1 MIIHE
6 FDLDIVP
13 GGRVPVI
20 KLNQYD
26 DDFTL
31 KMNLYA
37 RTGELTVS
45 VGSTVE
51 IRGTKTDGNGYSEDC
66 TISGNVVTVTGDKQ
80 MTATAGKNI
89 YEVVVKK
96 SEKELS
102 TTNFILDVER
112 AAFDKDTLASE
123 SKIRELVNVID
134 RTDEIIAAA
143 QQADAAQ
150 EAIAALTT
158 RSETAAQN
166 ASTSEQ
172 NAAQSAQAAEQ
183 AYQNLDSVIDQKTQ
197 DAIDEMAEA
206 HEENMTAMETQYQSE
221 MAAIQQKGQQILDI
235 KTRAE
240 QTAAEALDTAN
251 NTANELAGI
260 DNQMKNIIQQL
271 DNVEI
276 DVDDLG
282 LYQDPDTYYVYPTY
296 KNQRS
301 ENGIPLAGGS
311 GGGGGGG
318 DVIGADLTVENT
330 SGWLSKTIAYGS
342 ACRVSFLWSSIED
355 GMPTGAGAL
364 RITVNDIVR
373 STQQIE
379 QGNVSVDLA
388 PYLVQGTNKV
398 KVRISDTYDQG
409 KTITFTISA
418 IELKITSSFD
428 ATQRYTSTIA
438 FPYVPTGEVEK
449 TVHFVVDGRDIGT
462 QVTSISGRQ
471 VTYTIPA
478 QSHGGHSLLVY
489 FEATIN
495 NETVRS
501 NELYYE
507 FISVDQL
514 SDVVIITSNYHNTT
528 ESQYTNIA
536 IPFMVYDPSSMT
548 AEVKIYINNNL
559 LATQTVDRTEQ
570 SYTYRA
576 DDVGTLTIRIES
588 GGTVKT
594 LTTTVTESEVDVQ
607 AETEDLKL
615 YLNSQGRSNQDT
627 SPMPDVWESDIDG
640 TVISAT
646 MTGFNFKSDGWVADS
661 DGITTLRV
669 AGDARVSIPYKI
681 FANDFRQTGK
691 TIEIEFATRNV
702 LDYDATILSCMSDG
716 IGLSVTAQKA
726 TLTSEQSSI
735 STQYKEEEHNRIAF
749 VVEKRSENRL
759 MSIFINGIQ
768 SGCVRYPTDDDFA
781 QASPVNISI
790 GSNDCTIDIYNI
802 RIYDNDLTSDQIVD
816 NWIADTQD
824 GTLMLERYTRNAIND
839 AYGNIVIANLP
850 YDLPYLIIE
859 SDTLPQTK
867 EDSVTCNITFVH
879 PLYPSRSW
887 TSEGVTLKIQGT
899 SSVGYPRKNYKTKHK
914 NGFVNSSGST
924 VSTYAMNNDA
934 IATNSFCYKAD
945 YASSEGANN
954 VELARLYND
963 TCPYKTPAQVANSKV
978 RQGIDGFPMVVF
990 WHDTTQDT
998 TTFLGKYNYNNDK
1011 GTSEV
1016 FGFSS
1021 PDESWE
1027 IKNNTSNRVL
1037 WKSADYSGSAW
1048 LDDFEARYPDTDPAY
1063 EDPAQLAEFAAW
1075 IVTTDRTA
1083 ATNAA
1088 LAEAVTYG
1096 GVTYTT
1102 DTAEYRLAKFK
1113 AEAGDYMELQSALF
1127 YYLFTELFLM
1137 IDSRAKNAFPSF
1149 IGSEVAAS

>member
-1 MIIHE
+1 MITYN
-6 FDLDIVP
+6 FDLDMTQ
-13 GGRVPVI
+13 GGLPLEFGL
-20 KLNQYD
+20 KQYD
-26 DDFTL
+26 SDFTL
-31 KMNLYA
+31 VFNLVS
-37 RTGELTVS
+37 RKGEFTVQS
-45 VGSTVE
+45 GTTAE
-51 IRGTKTDGNGYSEDC
+51 IRGTKRDGNGYSADC
-66 TISGNVVTVTGDKQ
+66 TISGNTVTVAGAQQ
-80 MTATAGKNI
+80 MTAAAGI
-89 YEVVVKK
+89 AAFELVLKK
-96 SEKELS
+96 GDKELN
-102 TTNFILDVER
+102 TATFLIHVER
-112 AAFDKDTLASE
+112 SALDKDTISNSE
-123 SKIRELVNVID
+123 IRELIDVID
-134 RTDEIIAAA
+134 RTDEIIAAGR
-143 QQADAAQ
+143 QSDAAKT
-150 EAIAALTT
+150 AIEALTT
-158 RSETAAQN
+158 RSETAATN
-166 ASTSEQ
+166 AEASET
-172 NAAQSAQAAEQ
+172 AAAAAKTAAEA
-183 AYQNLDSVIDQKTQ
+183 AYANLDAVIDQKTQ
-197 DAIDEMAEA
+197 DAIDGIDEVYDERIAEI
-206 HEENMTAMETQYQSE
+206 NR
-221 MAAIQQKGQQILDI
+221 KGQQILDI
-235 KTRAE
+235 TTQAD
-240 QTAAEALDTAN
+240 QTAAEALSVAN
-251 NTANELAGI
+251 NTANQLAGI

-282 LYQDPDTYYVYPTY
+282 LEQDPDTYYVYPTY
-296 KNQRS
+296 KGQRS
-301 ENGIPLAGGS
+301 ENGIPLAGG

-318 DVIGADLTVENT
+318 DVIDAVLSVENT

-342 ACRVSFLWSSIED
+342 ACRVSFLWSSVED

-409 KTITFTISA
+409 KTTTFSISA
-418 IELKITSSFD
+418 IELKIASSFD

-1063 EDPAQLAEFAAW
+1063 EDPSQLAEFAAW
-1075 IVTTDRTA
+1075 IVSTDRTA
-1083 ATNAA
+1083 ATDAA

>member
-1 MIIHE
+1 MAIQLRRGAYVN
-6 FDLDIVP
+6 FDPTKMKP
-13 GGRVPVI
+13 GEVGVVQSGDPIASDGKAAYVAFSAGDVKR
-20 KLNQYD
+20 LATHDELAGYD
-26 DDFTL
+26 AD
-31 KMNLYA
+31 A
-37 RTGELTVS
+37 
-45 VGSTVE
+45 
-51 IRGTKTDGNGYSEDC
+51 
-66 TISGNVVTVTGDKQ
+66 KQ
-80 MTATAGKNI
+80 
-89 YEVVVKK
+89 
-96 SEKELS
+96 
-102 TTNFILDVER
+102 
-112 AAFDKDTLASE
+112 
-123 SKIRELVNVID
+123 
-134 RTDEIIAAA
+134 AAA
-143 QQADAAQ
+143 AAQ
-150 EAIAALTT
+150 EANTNVQRVYLLINQQQTAINQAKEDAEAAAQDAQDTLDNVETSVAAAKAAALQEF
-158 RSETAAQN
+158 SE
-166 ASTSEQ
+166 
-172 NAAQSAQAAEQ
+172 
-183 AYQNLDSVIDQKTQ
+183 D
-197 DAIDEMAEA
+197 AEA
-206 HEENMTAMETQYQSE
+206 LQEELLDGLTDTYNEQIAD
-221 MAAIQQKGQQILDI
+221 INRKGQQILDI
-235 KTRAE
+235 TTQAD
-240 QTAAEALDTAN
+240 QTAAEALNVAN
-251 NTANELAGI
+251 NTENHLAGI
-260 DNQMKNIIQQL
+260 DNQMKELVRKL

-282 LYQDPDTYYVYPTY
+282 LEQDPDTYYVYPTY
-296 KNQRS
+296 KGQRS
-301 ENGIPLAGGS
+301 ENGIPLAGGG

-318 DVIGADLTVENT
+318 DVIGADLSVENT
-330 SGWLSKTIAYGS
+330 TGWLSKTIAYGS

-373 STQQIE
+373 STQQID

-388 PYLVQGTNKV
+388 PYLVRGTNKV

-409 KTITFTISA
+409 KTVTFSISA

-428 ATQRYTSTIA
+428 ATQRYTSIIS

-478 QSHGGHSLLVY
+478 QAHGGHSLLVY

-514 SDVVIITSNYHNTT
+514 SDVVIITSNYHNTS

-548 AEVKIYINNNL
+548 AEVKIYINNVL
-559 LATQTVDRTEQ
+559 YATQTVDRTEQ

-576 DDVGTLTIRIES
+576 DDVGTMTIRIES
-588 GGTVKT
+588 GGTTKT

-615 YLNSQGRSNQDT
+615 YLKSQGRSNQDT
-627 SPMPDVWESDIDG
+627 NPMPDVWESDIDG

-702 LDYDATILSCMSDG
+702 LDYDATIMSCMSDG
-716 IGLSVTAQKA
+716 IGLSITAQKA
-726 TLTSEQSSI
+726 TLTSEQSTI

-781 QASPVNISI
+781 QANPVNISI

-963 TCPYKTPAQVANSKV
+963 TCPYKTPAQVANGKV

-990 WHDTTQDT
+990 WHDTTQDV

-1016 FGFSS
+1016 FGFSN

-1063 EDPAQLAEFAAW
+1063 EDPTQLAEFAAW

-1096 GVTYTT
+1096 GVTYTN